1 MKSFLTLLLI
11 SIATV
16 SVKAQARTGSVE
28 YQKVARAAILNEIP
42 FPSGTIDDAIKDKFS
57 KMGYKASSSKGFTVF
72 KAVKLPEL
80 GPDNYDLY
88 FTSERISR
96 KDKNNSTVTLLIS
109 KGFDAFADETNDAQL
124 IENGKTYLNNLREIV
139 AAYDLEQQIAN
150 QENEI
155 KKAEKKSNNLISE
168 GNDLQKRL
176 KKINEDIQ
184 TNIKDQADQ
193 VKEVER
199 QKQVLENLKSQR
211 KS

>member
-1 MKSFLTLLLI
+1 M
-11 SIATV
+11 
-16 SVKAQARTGSVE
+16 
-28 YQKVARAAILNEIP
+28 
-42 FPSGTIDDAIKDKFS
+42 
-57 KMGYKASSSKGFTVF
+57 
-72 KAVKLPEL
+72 
-80 GPDNYDLY
+80 
-88 FTSERISR
+88 
-96 KDKNNSTVTLLIS
+96 
-109 KGFDAFADETNDAQL
+109 
-124 IENGKTYLNNLREIV
+124 REIV

-155 KKAEKKSNNLISE
+155 KKAEKKSNNLIDE

-199 QKQVLENLKSQR
+199 QKQALENLKSLR

>member
-28 YQKVARAAILNEIP
+28 YQNVARAAILNEMP

-155 KKAEKKSNNLISE
+155 KKAEKKSNNLIDE

-199 QKQVLENLKSQR
+199 QKQALENLKSLR